1 MSDPSPG
8 PQVQPLGRIA
18 KPGLFPQQGVD
29 DQGEEEGGDGSNA
42 AGNLAINDALIEP
55 FAKGKVVEY
64 HEALENYENPSQ

>member
-29 DQGEEEGGDGSNA
+29 DQGEEGGGNGSNA
-42 AGNLAINDALIEP
+42 VGNLASNDALIE
-55 FAKGKVVEY
+55 
-64 HEALENYENPSQ
+64 SR